1 MMRKILFPVILAVV
15 LLSCSSPSERKAWTD
30 GGMDFPLEEQH
41 PENSLMAKW
50 AGKEVL
56 ASRIIDDMEEQEGW
70 RIRVG
75 RPSLEY
81 TTDNCVDGKQALRHK
96 VSLVDW
102 EHINDPS
109 QRSSWG
115 SFAGQQGGWS
125 CISLDFDEPQ
135 DWTEYNR
142 ISIWVFIHPSRNPNV
157 SFALDLVNGKTGDKT
172 LTPGRENT
180 IDIPQGE
187 WHQVL
192 WEIDYL
198 PRDSVRRFEISQTL
212 IGFDREIGEQFVTLD
227 FDRLEL
233 QKVEPDHY
241 DGWDIPE
248 GRMAFSHIGYRPSD
262 RKTAIARLSGETKFS
277 VIDEEGKVVH
287 TGKVENASNKGND
300 FAILDFSRLRRPGN
314 YTLRYGDTESRPFPI
329 DDDVWLTPL
338 HSAVNF
344 YFCQR
349 CGYPVPGV
357 HGVCHQDW
365 QGFHG
370 DEWKS
375 INGGWHDAG
384 DLSQGAWRT
393 SYACYAL
400 LSAIEGCHGRKDLGD
415 LRSKLLDEASW
426 GVDWLL
432 KTRFSE
438 GYHMSWSVQRIYS
451 DNETGTSDDVIA
463 PAAFV
468 PWELFLTSSVFS
480 RSAGILDETLREEL
494 ETAAREDW
502 EYAMDSRNEWD
513 SASYLEA
520 SWGAVASAS
529 LYERYK
535 EEKYL
540 SAAIKFGRLLI
551 GCQEQEFVD
560 GIPYRGYFYTDSS
573 RKTILQ
579 DYHAA
584 FNEAPMLAFGSLCR
598 TFPKEKDASLWRLA
612 AGMYAEDYLI
622 PGSGISAPYS
632 LLPAGIF
639 RRADVAG
646 KADQLAQYEDGTQ
659 INDDYAIRTFPIW
672 HDHIFHGSTN
682 FHLSQAWAL
691 AEAAAILKDRK
702 AMAVVQEQ
710 LEWTL
715 GRNPFGMSLM
725 YGVGYDYAPLFA
737 YCTHNI
743 VGALPVGVD
752 CYHDDEPFWNGS
764 AWATSKEIWVEPVSR
779 FLGTLACYLKND
791 SL

>member
-1 MMRKILFPVILAVV
+1 MLRRILVTAVLATV
-15 LLSCSSPSERKAWTD
+15 LMSCSGSPERKARID
-30 GGMDFPLEEQH
+30 GGMEFPLNESH

-56 ASRIIDDMEEQEGW
+56 ASRVIDDMEEEGRW

-75 RPSLEY
+75 QPSLEY
-81 TTDNCVDGKQALRHK
+81 TGDNHKEGGKALRYK
-96 VSLVDW
+96 VSMVDW
-102 EHINDPS
+102 DHINAPS
-109 QRSSWG
+109 ERSPWG
-115 SFAGQQGGWS
+115 SFAGSQGGW
-125 CISLDFDEPQ
+125 CGISLEFDEPQ

-157 SFALDLVNGKTGDKT
+157 SFFVNLINGTGEDMTLD
-172 LTPGRENT
+172 PGRETNF
-180 IDIPQGE
+180 DIPQGE
-187 WHQVL
+187 WRQVL

-198 PRDSVRRFEISQTL
+198 PRDSVRRFDICQTMT
-212 IGFDREIGEQFVTLD
+212 GYDRDIGEQYVTLD
-227 FDRLEL
+227 FDSLEL

-241 DGWDIPE
+241 EGWNLPE
-248 GRMAFSHIGYRPSD
+248 GIFAFSHIGYRPGDHKS
-262 RKTAIARLSGETKFS
+262 ALSGMSGGKKFS
-277 VIDEEGKVVH
+277 IVDKEGRTVY
-287 TGKVENASNKGND
+287 TGKAGTQSNKGND
-300 FAILDFSRLRRPGN
+300 FAVLDFSSLRRPGV
-314 YTLRYGDTESRPFPI
+314 YTIRYGNTESKPFPI
-329 DDDVWLTPL
+329 NEDVWLTPL
-338 HSAVNF
+338 FSAVNF

-370 DEWKS
+370 DERKI

-400 LSAIEGCHGRKDLGD
+400 LSTIENCKDRKDLGD
-415 LRSKLLDEASW
+415 LREKLMDEVSW
-426 GVDWLL
+426 GLDWLL
-432 KTRFSE
+432 KTRFSD
-438 GYHMSWSVQRIYS
+438 GYHMSWSAQRIYS
-451 DNETGTSDDVIA
+451 DNVTGTPDDVVS
-463 PAAFV
+463 PASFV
-468 PWELFLTSSVFS
+468 PWELFLTSAVFS
-480 RSAGILDETLREEL
+480 RSAVILDGTVREKL
-494 ETAAREDW
+494 EKAAREDW
-502 EYAMDSRNEWD
+502 EYAMDSRKEWD

-529 LYERYK
+529 LYGRYK
-535 EEKYL
+535 EDEYL
-540 SAAIKFGRLLI
+540 AAATGFGRLLA

-560 GIPYRGYFYTDSS
+560 GIPYRGYFYTDNS
-573 RKTILQ
+573 RKTLLH
-579 DYHAA
+579 DHHAA
-584 FNEAPMLAFGSLCR
+584 FNEAPMLAFAALCR
-598 TFPKEKDASLWRLA
+598 TFPKEKDAPLWRRA
-612 AGMYAEDYLI
+612 AEMYAEDYLI
-622 PGSGISAPYS
+622 PGSAMAAPYD

-639 RRADVAG
+639 RRKDVEG
-646 KADQLAQYEDGTQ
+646 NVDLLSQYEDGVQ
-659 INDDYAIRTFPIW
+659 LDEGHAIRTFPIW

-691 AEAAAILKDRK
+691 AEAAAMLKDRK
-702 AMAVVQEQ
+702 TMELVREQ

-752 CYHDDEPFWNGS
+752 CFHGDEPFWNGS
-764 AWATSKEIWVEPVSR
+764 AWATSKEIWIEPVSR
-779 FLGTLACYLKND
+779 FLGTLACYLKTE
-791 SL
+791 